1 MSFMYVVQYM
11 YFLFHISISMY
22 ICIYI
27 YRKRERNIVVQIQ
40 ATFPKRVQQQ
50 QVSTRDAPK
59 YTECCVFLVHS
70 ESKPGPLGH
79 EMQLSS

>member
-22 ICIYI
+22 MYIYI
-27 YRKRERNIVVQIQ
+27 ERERNIVVQIQ

-59 YTECCVFLVHS
+59 YTECCVFC
-70 ESKPGPLGH
+70 
-79 EMQLSS
+79 SSLRIEARSSWPRNAA